1 MRPADLLAT
10 PPDTDVAWRLL
21 TTLLPTD
28 DRATPFASVIGTLS
42 AALVFIAAG
51 WLGFQIIQAL
61 VTAARTGEPLTR
73 EQAGASAIVR
83 VVIGIGL
90 LVPVTASGLST
101 AHYLLRDWV
110 ALPGINIA
118 NLAAQQAATLVVRD
132 GQPLAPV
139 SAGGREV
146 ALAVLESEVCVRAH
160 DVARAW
166 RHVAASGVA
175 VLPPVEGTP
184 VVSPARSSWLPWGD
198 DTPATVTG
206 YAWDWGAACG
216 SLTVSSATDFGAG
229 EFGAARREAVAA
241 IVEGVR
247 EAEWL
252 DALAKE
258 LRSASSV
265 RDHGPEYAKVL
276 REAGALPTDLAADI
290 RAAGEG
296 YDRALSAIAQRLTAA
311 DGSTAEMRTLIL
323 EDVQERGWYALF
335 SYYRAMAHTSLAAT
349 SAVAERAERVRPDPA
364 AWETL
369 AGPVGSALAVV
380 EAYGGRSSAA
390 ARLAQGDALSGQ
402 AEAESVLASVV
413 QTVTL
418 PVLDWLTAH
427 EAPRVDPVSD
437 LMSLGAILL
446 VGAQAAWAVALAAYG
461 GSALF
466 AGVGGGLL
474 DFLMVAG
481 WPLIALAW
489 LGGAVLAYL
498 LPLLP
503 FVFATLALAA
513 WAWEVVKA
521 GIAVVIWAFLHV
533 RLSGTDFIGREQRQG
548 YVSLVIGVLLRPVVT
563 VAAFV
568 AIHLVNVA
576 LLNVFLAGYNTAFK
590 GSQVGYTIGATGVVI
605 AVGVMIYVQWHVILW
620 SFRMVTEM
628 PAKVAEF
635 LGYSASAWGDG
646 DAGRSVVGGVVGGG
660 KSAPVPGAGLKA
672 KAATGGGGGG
682 SGLRATPGTVAGK
695 LVAKAGKGG

>member
-10 PPDTDVAWRLL
+10 PPDTDVAWQLL

-28 DRATPFASVIGTLS
+28 DGATPFASVIGTLS
-42 AALVFIAAG
+42 TALVFAAAV
-51 WLGFQIIQAL
+51 WLGFQIVQAL

-83 VVIGIGL
+83 VVVGIGL
-90 LVPVTASGLST
+90 LVPVTSAGLST

-118 NLAAQQAATLVVRD
+118 NLAAEGAATLVVRD

-139 SAGGREV
+139 SAGGRDV
-146 ALAVLESEVCVRAH
+146 ALAILESEVCVRAH

-166 RHVAASGVA
+166 RHVAASNVA
-175 VLPPVEGTP
+175 VLPPVAGTP
-184 VVSPARSSWLPWGD
+184 VVSPARSSWLPWGE
-198 DTPATVTG
+198 DTPESVTG
-206 YAWDWGAACG
+206 FAWSWGPACG
-216 SLTVSSATDFGAG
+216 SLTVSAATDFGGGAFG
-229 EFGAARREAVAA
+229 EARRGAVGA
-241 IVEGVR
+241 IVAGVR

-252 DALAKE
+252 NALAEE
-258 LRSASSV
+258 LRSVSLV
-265 RDHGPEYAKVL
+265 RGHGPEYAEVL
-276 REAGALPTDLAADI
+276 REAGALPTDLAADL
-290 RAAGEG
+290 RAAGEA
-296 YDRALSAIAQRLTAA
+296 YDRALSADAVRLTAA
-311 DGSTAEMRTLIL
+311 DASTADMRALVL
-323 EDVQERGWYALF
+323 EDVRERGWYALG
-335 SYYRAMAHTSLAAT
+335 SYYRVMAHTSLSAT
-349 SAVAERAERVRPDPA
+349 SAVAERAERMRPNPD

-390 ARLAQGDALSGQ
+390 ARLAQGDALTGQ

-466 AGVGGGLL
+466 AGVGGGLI

-481 WPLIALAW
+481 WPLIGLAW

-503 FVFATLALAA
+503 FLFATFALAA
-513 WAWEVVKA
+513 WAWEVIKA
-521 GIAVVIWAFLHV
+521 AIAVVVWAFLHV
-533 RLSGTDFIGREQRQG
+533 RLNGTDFVGKEQRQG
-548 YVSLVIGVLLRPVVT
+548 YVSLVIGILLRPVVT

-568 AIHLVNVA
+568 AMNAVNVA
-576 LLNVFLAGYNTAFK
+576 VLNGFLFGYNSAFK
-590 GSQVGYTIGATGVVI
+590 ASQVGYSIGVTGVVI
-605 AVGVMIYVQWHVILW
+605 AVAVMIYVQWTIIVW

-628 PAKVAEF
+628 PQKVAEF

-646 DAGRSVVGGVVGGG
+646 DAGRAVVGGVVGGG
-660 KSAPVPGAGLKA
+660 KGTPVPGAGLKS
-672 KAATGGGGGG
+672 KAETGGGGG
-682 SGLRATPGTVAGK
+682 SGLRATPGAVAGK